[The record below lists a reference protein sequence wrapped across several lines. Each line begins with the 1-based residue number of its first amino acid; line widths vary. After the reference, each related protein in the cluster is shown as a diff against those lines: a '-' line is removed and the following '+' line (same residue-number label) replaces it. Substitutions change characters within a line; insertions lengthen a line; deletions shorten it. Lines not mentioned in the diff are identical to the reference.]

1 MDVIVEIIPGE
12 KEAPPPI
19 ESFEDMNLDAKIMLD
34 IKFHE
39 YEKPTPI
46 QAQAIPIICSGRD
59 VLGCAETGSGKTAAF
74 SIPMIQHCLNQTE
87 IRRGDGPIAIVMA
100 PTRELA
106 QQIEKE
112 AKIFSRSSKGFKT
125 TIVVGGTNMSEQRSD
140 LRGGVEVCVA
150 TPGRLIDHLH
160 QGNTNLG
167 RVSVVVLDEAD
178 RMLDMGFEPQIRE
191 VMMNLPKPHQTLL
204 FSATMPVE
212 VETLAADYLN
222 KPVKVKVG
230 AVSVPTAN
238 VAQHLEKLVDA
249 QKVDRLCE
257 LLLEEKAE
265 AEKFGGAL
273 PMTIVFVER
282 KARADEIMELLNAE
296 GVTAAAFHGGRSQ
309 GEREAALEDYKTG
322 KCSVLVATDVAAR
335 GLDVKGIA
343 HVVNLDLPRAFE
355 DYVHRVGRTG
365 RAGMTGRSTSFY
377 TDRDSFI
384 VAQIKRALQELEAG
398 NAFAFATGKE
408 ARAKEREAAKAWRE
422 GRTAEGEAEEV
433 GGVAINVDEKFK
445 HMQIGKVASSASL
458 GGGSAK
464 GGEAPKAGMADDAF
478 GSDSDGD
485 DW

>member
-1 MDVIVEIIPGE
+1 MDVTVEVMTAGDP
-12 KEAPPPI
+12 EAPPPI

-34 IKFHE
+34 IKYHE
-39 YEKPTPI
+39 FDKPTPI
-46 QAQAIPIICSGRD
+46 QAQAIPIVCSGRD

-74 SIPMIQHCLNQTE
+74 SIPMIQHCLLQPE
-87 IRRGDGPIAIVMA
+87 IRRGDGPLAIVMA

-112 AKIFSRSSKGFKT
+112 AKTFSRSSKGFKT
-125 TIVVGGTNMSEQRSD
+125 AIVVGGTNMSEQRGD
-140 LRGGVEVCVA
+140 LRNGVEVCVA

-160 QGNTNLG
+160 QGNTNLH
-167 RVSVVVLDEAD
+167 RVSIVILDEAD

-191 VMMNLPKPHQTLL
+191 VMENLPKPHQTLL
-204 FSATMPVE
+204 FSATMPAE
-212 VETLAADYLN
+212 VEALASNYLT

-257 LLLEEKAE
+257 LLLEEKQE
-265 AEKFGGAL
+265 AEKFGGQM
-273 PMTIVFVER
+273 PMTVVFVER

-309 GEREAALEDYKTG
+309 GEREAALADYKAG
-322 KCSVLVATDVAAR
+322 RCSVLVATDVAAR

-343 HVVNLDLPRAFE
+343 HVVNLDLPRLFE

-365 RAGMTGRSTSFY
+365 RAGMTGRATSFY
-377 TDRDSFI
+377 TDRDSYV

-422 GRTAEGEAEEV
+422 GKTTGDGEGEEV
-433 GGVAINVDEKFK
+433 GGFAINVDEKFK
-445 HMQIGKVASSASL
+445 HMQIGKTSSSASL
-458 GGGSAK
+458 SGK
-464 GGEAPKAGMADDAF
+464 GGAGEGGAGKADDAF
-478 GSDSDGD
+478 GSDGSDD

>member
-12 KEAPPPI
+12 KEAPPI

-39 YEKPTPI
+39 YDKPTPI

-74 SIPMIQHCLNQTE
+74 SIPMIQHCLQQPE
-87 IRRGDGPIAIVMA
+87 IRRGDGPFAIVMA

-140 LRGGVEVCVA
+140 LRQGVEVCVA

-265 AEKFGGAL
+265 AEKFGGQL

-296 GVTAAAFHGGRSQ
+296 GVTAAAFHGGEAQGSAKPRSRTTRP
-309 GEREAALEDYKTG
+309 GGAPSSSPPTSPRAV
-322 KCSVLVATDVAAR
+322 S
-335 GLDVKGIA
+335 DVKGIA
-343 HVVNLDLPRAFE
+343 HVVNLGPPALFE

-377 TDRDSFI
+377 TDRDSYI

-422 GRTAEGEAEEV
+422 GRAGAGEAEEV
-433 GGVAINVDEKFK
+433 GGVAVNVDERFK
-445 HMQIGKVASSASL
+445 HMQIGNRVASSL
-458 GGGSAK
+458 GRWGGGGRRAR
-464 GGEAPKAGMADDAF
+464 PPVGMADDAF
-478 GSDSDGD
+478 GSRTKD

>member
-1 MDVIVEIIPGE
+1 MDVTVEVPPGE
-12 KEAPPPI
+12 PEAMPPI
-19 ESFEDMNLDAKIMLD
+19 ESFEDMNLDAKVMLD

-39 YEKPTPI
+39 FDKPTPI

-74 SIPMIQHCLNQTE
+74 SIPMIQHCLQQPE
-87 IRRGDGPIAIVMA
+87 IRRGDGPFAIVMA

-125 TIVVGGTNMSEQRSD
+125 TIVVGGTNMSEQRAD
-140 LRGGVEVCVA
+140 LRQGVEVCVA

-167 RVSVVVLDEAD
+167 RVSIVILDEAD

-191 VMMNLPKPHQTLL
+191 VMMNLPTPHQTLL
-204 FSATMPVE
+204 FSATMPAE
-212 VETLAADYLN
+212 VEALAADYLN

-265 AEKFGGAL
+265 AEKFGGQL

-296 GVTAAAFHGGRSQ
+296 GVSAAAFHGGRSQ
-309 GEREAALEDYKTG
+309 GEREAALADYKTG
-322 KCSVLVATDVAAR
+322 RCSVLVATDVAAR

-343 HVVNLDLPRAFE
+343 HVVNLDLPRLFE

-365 RAGMTGRSTSFY
+365 RAGMTGRATSFY
-377 TDRDSFI
+377 TDRDSYI

-408 ARAKEREAAKAWRE
+408 ARAKEREEAKAWRE
-422 GRTAEGEAEEV
+422 GRAGAREAEEV
-433 GGVAINVDEKFK
+433 GGVVVNVDERFK
-445 HMQIGKVASSASL
+445 HMQIGRTASAASL
-458 GGGSAK
+458 GGGSA
-464 GGEAPKAGMADDAF
+464 GGDAPVAGKADDAF
-478 GSDSDGD
+478 GSDEDDD

>member
-1 MDVIVEIIPGE
+1 
-12 KEAPPPI
+12 
-19 ESFEDMNLDAKIMLD
+19 
-34 IKFHE
+34 
-39 YEKPTPI
+39 
-46 QAQAIPIICSGRD
+46 
-59 VLGCAETGSGKTAAF
+59 
-74 SIPMIQHCLNQTE
+74 
-87 IRRGDGPIAIVMA
+87 
-100 PTRELA
+100 
-106 QQIEKE
+106 
-112 AKIFSRSSKGFKT
+112 
-125 TIVVGGTNMSEQRSD
+125 
-140 LRGGVEVCVA
+140 
-150 TPGRLIDHLH
+150 
-160 QGNTNLG
+160 
-167 RVSVVVLDEAD
+167 
-178 RMLDMGFEPQIRE
+178 MLDMGFEPQIRE

-322 KCSVLVATDVAAR
+322 RCSVLVATDVAAR

-384 VAQIKRALQELEAG
+384 VAQIKRALQELEGWERVRVRHGQGGAG
-398 NAFAFATGKE
+398 EG
-408 ARAKEREAAKAWRE
+408 ARSGQGVARRKSGRSRDGGGWGRGDQRGREVQAHADREDGVERVAGGGGPRRAICPRWAWRTTPSAAT
-422 GRTAEGEAEEV
+422 RTGTT
-433 GGVAINVDEKFK
+433 G
-445 HMQIGKVASSASL
+445 
-458 GGGSAK
+458 
-464 GGEAPKAGMADDAF
+464 DAT
-478 GSDSDGD
+478 D
-485 DW
+485 